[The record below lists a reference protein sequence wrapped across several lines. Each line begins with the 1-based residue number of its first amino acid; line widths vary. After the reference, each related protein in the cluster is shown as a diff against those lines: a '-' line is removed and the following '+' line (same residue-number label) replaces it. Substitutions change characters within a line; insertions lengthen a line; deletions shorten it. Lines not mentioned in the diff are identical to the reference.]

1 MKKVH
6 FLLLTAFIFFE
17 FACSTSNNT
26 SNQNEEPLTEA
37 IEPLPSS
44 NFIGEF
50 VTEDYEKREDG
61 YDWTVVR
68 ILQNEMGELSAE
80 ISSRSD
86 LKRPSCHWQTL
97 LDTLNEETLTTSFM
111 DQRILFRV
119 KGDSLFIEGE
129 NQEAENLL
137 HFFCNG
143 GGSLKNIYTRIHESL
158 DESQIKNFTFDQT
171 LSLQGID
178 FEIKATEQNPFTQL
192 EINPKGLK
200 IDNNPVHHKV
210 DGGYIKSEI
219 EDLNSDGWP
228 EVLIYFNSYGLEMTA
243 SLIGY
248 SVNNGKSMSRISMPE
263 MTEDEKEGYRGQD
276 EFAIVETS
284 LVRRFPVYK
293 MDGENWVQTGKTKQI
308 QYKLRNGEASRE
320 FYVANIS
327 EF

>member
-6 FLLLTAFIFFE
+6 YLLLSWFLFFE
-17 FACSTSNNT
+17 FGCSTSTPT
-26 SNQNEEPLTEA
+26 SNLPEEGG
-37 IEPLPSS
+37 IENTIEQTSE
-44 NFIGEF
+44 NFIGDF
-50 VTEDYEKREDG
+50 VTEEYKNREDG

-68 ILQNEMGELSAE
+68 ILQNELGELSAE

-86 LKRPSCHWQTL
+86 LKRPSCRWATQ
-97 LDTLNEETLTTSFM
+97 LDTLDEQTLVTSFM
-111 DQRILFRV
+111 DETILFKV
-119 KGDSLFIEGE
+119 KGDSLWIEGDSP
-129 NQEAENLL
+129 EADELL

-143 GGSLKNIYTRIHESL
+143 GASLKNSYTRIHEPL

-178 FEIKATEQNPFTQL
+178 FEIKATEQNPYTIL
-192 EINPKGLK
+192 EITPRGLE
-200 IDNNPVHHKV
+200 IDNSTVNHQV

-228 EVLIYFNSYGLEMTA
+228 EVLVYFNTYGLEMKA
-243 SLIGY
+243 FLIGY

-263 MTEDEKEGYRGQD
+263 LTEEQKEGFRGMD

-284 LVRRFPVYK
+284 LIRRFPTYQL
-293 MDGENWVQTGKTKQI
+293 DGENWAPTGKTRQI

-320 FYVANIS
+320 FYVVNVS
-327 EF
+327 EY